1 MKRAGGFATGLSEE
15 KEAEVDLFWSREE
28 EDRLTSLLFAGGA
41 PLLANL
47 PEESEALGDASKC
60 VLWVSRSAHLPRLGK
75 KRLIPKKIKL
85 ESQREEE
92 VYLFSLSR
100 LRKEEKSADL
110 DHNTLERF
118 ICYRF
123 RDMVWRRRW
132 ANQAPS
138 LHLLLIRGCVLQ
150 ETGGCIQ

>member
-1 MKRAGGFATGLSEE
+1 M
-15 KEAEVDLFWSREE
+15 
-28 EDRLTSLLFAGGA
+28 LFAGGA

-92 VYLFSLSR
+92 VYLLSLSR
-100 LRKEEKSADL
+100 HGLEKKMGQPGPFPPSAID
-110 DHNTLERF
+110 TGMRF
-118 ICYRF
+118 AGN
-123 RDMVWRRRW
+123 WG
-132 ANQAPS
+132 
-138 LHLLLIRGCVLQ
+138 LHSIVILVKAK
-150 ETGGCIQ
+150 